1 MIAKSIRILREN
13 SNFTQAQIASY
24 LNITSSE
31 VNLYES
37 GARPV
42 PADVVSKL
50 AVLFNVNEYDL
61 YEENPL
67 QQNLIAAFIFSTNE
81 LTDEEIKSVSAFK
94 KIVVNYLH
102 LSDALINM
110 QKSILSNK

>member
-1 MIAKSIRILREN
+1 MIAESIRILREK
-13 SNFTQAQIASY
+13 SNFTQAQIVSY

-61 YEENPL
+61 YEENPQ
-67 QQNLIAAFIFSTNE
+67 QQNLIAAFNFSTNE

-110 QKSILSNK
+110 

>member
-31 VNLYES
+31 VNLYDS

-50 AVLFNVNEYDL
+50 AVLFNVDEYDL
-61 YEENPL
+61 YEEDPQ
-67 QQNLIAAFIFSTNE
+67 QQNLMTAFAFRADE
-81 LTDEEIKSVSAFK
+81 LTDEDIKSVSAFR
-94 KIVVNYLH
+94 KIVTNYFH
-102 LSDALINM
+102 LSNA
-110 QKSILSNK
+110 LSNE